1 MVDRSDLDEQI
12 VSGLR
17 AVTRALDRF
26 MLPRLIELGLTMPQ
40 FKALIAVMGAGP
52 GGISVTELGNEL
64 SIGQPSASLIVDQL
78 VRPGYVERVQDT
90 TDRRRVLVIATPR
103 GLDMTAE
110 LRHGRKSNFRG
121 WLAEVPDEDAVALER
136 GLRALAA
143 AVQES
148 SVPVPRPTPD
158 SK

>member
-1 MVDRSDLDEQI
+1 MVDRSVLDEQI
-12 VSGLR
+12 VAGLR
-17 AVTRALDRF
+17 VVTRALDRF

-40 FKALIAVMGAGP
+40 FKALIAVMSAGP
-52 GGISVTELGNEL
+52 SGISVTELGNEL

-90 TDRRRVLVIATPR
+90 ADRRRVLVIATPL
-103 GLDMTAE
+103 GHEIAGD

-121 WLAEVPDEDAVALER
+121 WLAEVPDEEAVALER

-148 SVPVPRPTPD
+148 SATSPRPAPNPQ
-158 SK
+158 